1 MIKDKGTPVTGEEVR
16 KLTPDKVIDINEGI
30 QSLLDLQAVKNL
42 DQLREQ
48 IASCCLQVCDCCLQ
62 VS

>member
-1 MIKDKGTPVTGEEVR
+1 MIKDKDTPIGKEELRALV
-16 KLTPDKVIDINEGI
+16 PDKVIDINEGI
-30 QSLLDLQAVKNL
+30 QSLLDLKSAKNL

-48 IASCCLQVCDCCLQ
+48 LASCCLQVCDCCLQ

>member
-1 MIKDKGTPVTGEEVR
+1 MIKDKSTPIAGEKLR

-30 QSLLDLQAVKNL
+30 QSLLDLKAVKNL

-48 IASCCLQVCDCCLQ
+48 VASCCLQACDCCLQ

>member
-1 MIKDKGTPVTGEEVR
+1 MIKSKDTPISGEEVR
-16 KLTPDKVIDINEGI
+16 KLVPDQVIDINEGI
-30 QSLLDLQAVKNL
+30 RSLLDLNAAKNL

-48 IASCCLQVCDCCLQ
+48 VASCCLQACDCCLQ